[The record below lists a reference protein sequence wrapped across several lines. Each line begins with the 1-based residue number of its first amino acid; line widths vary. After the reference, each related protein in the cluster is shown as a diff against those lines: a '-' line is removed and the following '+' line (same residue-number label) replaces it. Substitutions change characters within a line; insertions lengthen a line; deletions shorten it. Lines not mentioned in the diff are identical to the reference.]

1 MEISKIKTNISEFN
15 GQNIFQ
21 PKSPKN
27 EKIINPLSSSVSNFV
42 SKGIN
47 FDNFDSQNIFK
58 IPLNSSLNKQF
69 SSPLNTKNSNMNGI
83 NNSKIKEND
92 IRRYKSQK
100 TKDFLK
106 NMDKEGKKKLGVIN
120 EIVLDDQNEKVV
132 SNNPK
137 KRFFINNEKKW
148 KNNKEK
154 KKLNII
160 EELRDFDRKQQINL
174 EKYINDIKKR
184 NFEKM
189 YKKTLKT
196 NYEELNPSY
205 NIECICLDANNKIN
219 NGTLKEEES
228 SNLDE
233 RINEN
238 SSEKEIEINYNINKQ
253 NLFSNTAIK
262 KDLDDF
268 EKMKQKYFQKTIF
281 SPTYSN
287 SEYKVKYL
295 NNYLKK
301 DSLVKNLFDH
311 YNDKNGQISENKK
324 RVLNLFNNNRNI
336 FQNNIIDLNNINH
349 TSRENDSI
357 FKTPNYKNDEDKIKI
372 KYNNINEMNSPQ
384 FIFKNKLEL
393 NTAQEKNRDTG
404 LNLNNRYNNIN
415 NNMSQESINNY
426 NNRDSI
432 KSIMH
437 SNSYYKKIMTSKDD
451 DIEKKY
457 NNILNSINEKLYKNK
472 LKKKVSEIENN
483 NIIRAFS
490 LEKSSNNNIF
500 SNENLSYNI
509 SKNKAHEFINLKLTR
524 HFFYRNSNPHRI
536 NYL

>member
-196 NYEELNPSY
+196 NYCF
-205 NIECICLDANNKIN
+205 IKICL
-219 NGTLKEEES
+219 S
-228 SNLDE
+228 
-233 RINEN
+233 
-238 SSEKEIEINYNINKQ
+238 NIN
-253 NLFSNTAIK
+253 
-262 KDLDDF
+262 
-268 EKMKQKYFQKTIF
+268 
-281 SPTYSN
+281 
-287 SEYKVKYL
+287 
-295 NNYLKK
+295 
-301 DSLVKNLFDH
+301 
-311 YNDKNGQISENKK
+311 
-324 RVLNLFNNNRNI
+324 
-336 FQNNIIDLNNINH
+336 
-349 TSRENDSI
+349 
-357 FKTPNYKNDEDKIKI
+357 
-372 KYNNINEMNSPQ
+372 
-384 FIFKNKLEL
+384 
-393 NTAQEKNRDTG
+393 
-404 LNLNNRYNNIN
+404 
-415 NNMSQESINNY
+415 
-426 NNRDSI
+426 
-432 KSIMH
+432 
-437 SNSYYKKIMTSKDD
+437 
-451 DIEKKY
+451 
-457 NNILNSINEKLYKNK
+457 
-472 LKKKVSEIENN
+472 
-483 NIIRAFS
+483 
-490 LEKSSNNNIF
+490 
-500 SNENLSYNI
+500 
-509 SKNKAHEFINLKLTR
+509 
-524 HFFYRNSNPHRI
+524 
-536 NYL
+536 